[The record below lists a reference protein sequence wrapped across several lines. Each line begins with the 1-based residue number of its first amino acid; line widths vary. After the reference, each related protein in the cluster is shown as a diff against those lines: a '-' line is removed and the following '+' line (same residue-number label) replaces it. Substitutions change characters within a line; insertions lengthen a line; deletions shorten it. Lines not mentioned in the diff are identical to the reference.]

1 MVQSEHNVRSIDG
14 SSVERNN
21 RLTMLSIGPWRR
33 NNSDADESVKL
44 GKDWVCAQ
52 CLLQIENENGVIY
65 GIQSAAI

>member
-1 MVQSEHNVRSIDG
+1 MVQSEHNVRSIAG
-14 SSVERNN
+14 SSLERNN
-21 RLTMLSIGPWRR
+21 RLTMLLIGPCRR